1 MSDVNAHLNTKF
13 HKLPLRSLR
22 LSIKMAE
29 EKPDPARIRAKEKLE
44 HCRDEI
50 VDSKPSSTNRDYVN
64 CMLHPSDQKDLQYI
78 RYFKRVSHAVSFVST
93 GQQLKSKNFK
103 AVRRMYSP
111 CKTERFSLGCIRLL
125 TEISCS
131 LS

>member
-29 EKPDPARIRAKEKLE
+29 KKPDPAMISAREKLE
-44 HCRDEI
+44 QCRHKI
-50 VDSKPSSTNRDYVN
+50 VDTKPSSTNRDYVN
-64 CMLHPSDQKDLQYI
+64 HMLHPSDPKDWQFI
-78 RYFKRVSHAVSFVST
+78 RYFTRVSHAVNFFRT

-103 AVRRMYSP
+103 AVRRMHSP
-111 CKTERFSLGCIRLL
+111 CKTERFS
-125 TEISCS
+125 
-131 LS
+131 

>member
-29 EKPDPARIRAKEKLE
+29 KIRAKEKLQ

-50 VDSKPSSTNRDYVN
+50 VETKPSSTNIDYVDRI
-64 CMLHPSDQKDLQYI
+64 LHPSDPKDWQII
-78 RYFKRVSHAVSFVST
+78 RYSNKVSQSVLL
-93 GQQLKSKNFK
+93 G
-103 AVRRMYSP
+103 RRNS
-111 CKTERFSLGCIRLL
+111 
-125 TEISCS
+125 
-131 LS
+131 